1 MRTAEEAIA
10 AFASWDGTAEYP
22 AGSNRNF
29 ITEWYGMGPVAWCAM
44 TCSRALIEGGF
55 GTADRIDVPGVNTTS
70 AKGWAYCPYV
80 EADFRA
86 AGRWHDTDPLP
97 GDLVLYDWD
106 GDEWSDHI
114 GMLASVAD
122 DLTLYVWEGNTDEGV
137 VRLKHRSR
145 TYVRGFAR
153 PPYLAVTPNPEPV
166 LEEDDMPKLI
176 GVTNNRGIF
185 LCGTTP
191 LATKKSGGRIPAVYI
206 GTPEEVT
213 ALHESGAATRDDSK
227 PDLPED
233 VFNRRYIVVG

>member
-22 AGSNRNF
+22 PGSNRNW

-44 TCSRALIEGGF
+44 ACSRALIEGGF

-114 GMLASVAD
+114 GLLASVED
-122 DLTLYVWEGNTDEGV
+122 DMTLYVWEGNTDEGV

-153 PPYLAVTPNPEPV
+153 PPYLAVGDPPNPVPQ
-166 LEEDDMPKLI
+166 EEDDMRYQLV
-176 GVTNNRGIF
+176 GVSNNRGIF
-185 LCGTTP
+185 LVGATP
-191 LATKKSGGRIPAVYI
+191 LGTKVSKGRIPAVHLA
-206 GTPEEVT
+206 PAEVE
-213 ALHESGAATRDDSK
+213 AMLASNIAVRNDGA
-227 PDLPED
+227 DLPED
-233 VFNRRYIVVG
+233 VFDRRFIVVG

>member
-10 AFASWDGTAEYP
+10 AFAEWDGTAEYP
-22 AGSNRNF
+22 PGSNRNW

-44 TCSRALIEGGF
+44 ACSRALIEGGF

-86 AGRWHDTDPLP
+86 AGRWHDTDPEP

-114 GMLASVAD
+114 GLLASVED
-122 DLTLYVWEGNTDEGV
+122 DMTLYVWEGNTDEGV

-153 PPYLAVTPNPEPV
+153 PPYLAVVDPPKPDPQPV
-166 LEEDDMPKLI
+166 GDPHMLTFRYIFDGLDWVFDGPSRLFFQCDDTDQITQVLDKI
-176 GVTNNRGIF
+176 GVPALGQVSPATHNRYAQI
-185 LCGTTP
+185 
-191 LATKKSGGRIPAVYI
+191 AQ
-206 GTPEEVT
+206 T
-213 ALHESGAATRDDSK
+213 AGFT
-227 PDLPED
+227 
-233 VFNRRYIVVG
+233 G